1 MVNKR
6 RISSHLQRLSVVKW
20 FLESVRHHSSI
31 AFLVSE
37 IIIAP
42 SSPVQATPYAAVLGT
57 NLANSKLINIDAV
70 MTITSSEKYLYHP
83 TLIYTSPLNILHTC
97 RCHCFFIFHC
107 CLKCNGQYYAFPYL
121 MEIRIYER
129 NGRHKYNP
137 QKLLIILNTIIHTAF
152 ARIVARKS

>member
-1 MVNKR
+1 MV
-6 RISSHLQRLSVVKW
+6 QW

-42 SSPVQATPYAAVLGT
+42 STPVQATPYAAVLGT
-57 NLANSKLINIDAV
+57 NLANTKLINIDAV
-70 MTITSSEKYLYHP
+70 MTITSSEKSLYHP

-107 CLKCNGQYYAFPYL
+107 RLKCNGQYYAFPSL
-121 MEIRIYER
+121 MEIKIYELR
-129 NGRHKYNP
+129 TQRMP
-137 QKLLIILNTIIHTAF
+137 
-152 ARIVARKS
+152 

>member
-1 MVNKR
+1 MCEPPF
-6 RISSHLQRLSVVKW
+6 LDCLSGAGNYYC
-20 FLESVRHHSSI
+20 LEYSCPDNAKCCCFGYEFSKY
-31 AFLVSE
+31 
-37 IIIAP
+37 
-42 SSPVQATPYAAVLGT
+42 QANY
-57 NLANSKLINIDAV
+57 IDAV

-137 QKLLIILNTIIHTAF
+137 QKLLIILNSIIHTGF